1 MNILRRLAKLL
12 ANFPM
17 KSIFITLIIV
27 ALLLF
32 GVRSVFMATGND
44 TLVKS
49 NTDVYQDNL
58 MLEDEFGGESIIVL
72 YESENLLSPETLAH
86 MKGLE
91 SALQSSDSIYSMI
104 SPVTLVEEI
113 ASKQSETFQ
122 EGISDI
128 IDGLDEMGN
137 QLSKIGA
144 DLRENT
150 EGNPEMK
157 FPELGNLQLPDL
169 EEPELPELGA
179 TQFPELE
186 LPEFGEIQVPDMEG
200 QMTDLNKAF
209 SNMIEAQE
217 NLGEGT
223 ENLVGGYTE
232 FSEQLNGLGQGL
244 NELAGPMEDS
254 TQKVQLQDISGR
266 LIGLS
271 EKMLQVSE
279 GSGQLP
285 TIPDQTI
292 DGLNNI
298 QQNLNNQLQEQKNQL
313 EKREEVQIQKQQE
326 LQKQQ
331 EQTMQEMQ
339 EQQEAQKEEIKQEM
353 QKQKEAQQEKIKT
366 QMEVQKSE
374 KEKEMQEI
382 QEEMQESQKKQID
395 KLDTLG
401 EGLYTMGEK
410 LQTISENMETIYGYS
425 DIMTS
430 GLPKK
435 QATLDNMIFDDN
447 GNLRTMFE
455 EVIVDESHMLMMIKL
470 KGGTEDTEKSEVI
483 EKINSYLD
491 TESIDS
497 VDTLVSGKPVLDN
510 AIKSSMKE
518 SIQKMMGLALLIMV
532 FVLFI
537 VFKVRWRLL
546 PLLTVLIAVIGTVG
560 LMGWLQIPITM
571 VSMAVFPILIGLGI
585 DYAIQFQNR
594 YEEEFAKEDSNE

>member
-1 MNILRRLAKLL
+1 
-12 ANFPM
+12 M

-27 ALLLF
+27 VLLVF
-32 GVRSVFMATGND
+32 GVRNVFMATGND
-44 TLVKS
+44 TLVES

-72 YESENLLSPETLAH
+72 YESENLLTPQTLAH

-104 SPVTLVEEI
+104 SPITLIEEI

-128 IDGLDEMGN
+128 VDGLDEMGS
-137 QLSKIGA
+137 QLSEIGA
-144 DLRENT
+144 ELEENT

-179 TQFPELE
+179 SQFPELE

-200 QMTDLNKAF
+200 QMTDLNIAF

-223 ENLVGGYTE
+223 ENLLGGYIE
-232 FSEQLNGLGQGL
+232 FSEQLNDLGQGL

-254 TQKVQLQDISGR
+254 SQKVQLQDISGR

-298 QQNLNNQLQEQKNQL
+298 QQNLDKQLQEQKSQL
-313 EKREEVQIQKQQE
+313 EKQEEIQTQKQQE
-326 LQKQQ
+326 LQKQK

-339 EQQEAQKEEIKQEM
+339 EQQ
-353 QKQKEAQQEKIKT
+353 EAQQEKIKT

-382 QEEMQESQKKQID
+382 QEEMQDSQKKQVD

-401 EGLYTMGEK
+401 EGLSTMGEK
-410 LQTISENMETIYGYS
+410 LQTISNNMETIYGYS

-435 QATLDNMIFDDN
+435 QATLDNMIYDDD

-470 KGGTEDTEKSEVI
+470 NGGTEDTEKSEVI
-483 EKINSYLD
+483 ETINSYLD
-491 TESIDS
+491 TEPIDS

-546 PLLTVLIAVIGTVG
+546 PLLTVFIAVIGTVG

-594 YEEEFAKEDSNE
+594 YEEELAYEQELAKEDSNE